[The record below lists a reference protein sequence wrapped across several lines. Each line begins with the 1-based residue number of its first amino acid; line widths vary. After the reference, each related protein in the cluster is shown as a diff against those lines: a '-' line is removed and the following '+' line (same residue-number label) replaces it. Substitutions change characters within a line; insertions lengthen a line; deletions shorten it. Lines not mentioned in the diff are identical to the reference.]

1 MSLIILNTNYLSTI
15 VKKHAFIYTKGMNT
29 FGENLKKFRNSH
41 TLTQAELGDKIQLS
55 RSQISNLENHF
66 NEPDL
71 DSLDRIASFFNVS
84 IDALLGRNIPESEER
99 LKIILEEIQ
108 TVFAGLNESQR
119 EQFCKQLLFYTQF
132 LNEKKELL

>member
-1 MSLIILNTNYLSTI
+1 
-15 VKKHAFIYTKGMNT
+15 MNT
-29 FGENLKKFRNSH
+29 FGENLKKFRNNH

-55 RSQISNLENHF
+55 RSQISNLENQF

-108 TVFAGLNESQR
+108 TVFAGLDESQR